1 MNSRATRFA
10 NWNYRPFPRK
20 QGFGVADASLWL
32 TTAKKPKE
40 KTSMSEFQEPVD
52 QTITTTE
59 TPRWVGLAVG
69 ILGAVSL
76 LGLGVGWSALSH
88 TNSIEQSTQATLK
101 QSTDALGQRL
111 AKEDEINQQLQ
122 SDLKVVT
129 DKLNL
134 TQAQLIAARK
144 QNKATSVA
152 VDKKLTG
159 LESSVNTQLATK
171 ASADDV
177 TKLNGDVS
185 GVKSDLDA
193 TKNNLQMAR
202 SDMGT
207 LIARN
212 HDEIDQLRRLG
223 QRDYLE
229 FTLTRKAGAERVGSV
244 QVELKDTNTKK
255 NQFTINVLADDRS
268 FEKKNRSVNEPIF
281 FYTGGSHAALELVV
295 NKVTKTT
302 ASGYLSAP
310 KAAGTAAASASSG
323 Q

>member
-1 MNSRATRFA
+1 
-10 NWNYRPFPRK
+10 
-20 QGFGVADASLWL
+20 
-32 TTAKKPKE
+32 
-40 KTSMSEFQEPVD
+40 MSDFQEPAY
-52 QTITTTE
+52 QHTTTAG

-69 ILGAVSL
+69 VLGAVSV
-76 LGLGVGWSALSH
+76 LGLGVGAVALSH
-88 TNSIEQSTQATLK
+88 TSAIEQNTQTAVKQATDSL
-101 QSTDALGQRL
+101 SQRL

-134 TQAQLIAARK
+134 TQSQLLAARK
-144 QNKATSVA
+144 QTKNTSVN

-159 LESSVNTQLATK
+159 LETSINAKLDNKANT
-171 ASADDV
+171 DDV
-177 TKLNGDVS
+177 NKLNGDVN
-185 GVKSDLDA
+185 GVKSDLAA
-193 TKNNLQMAR
+193 TNNNLQMAR
-202 SDMGT
+202 SEMGT

-212 HDEIDQLRRLG
+212 HDEIDQLRRMG
-223 QRDYLE
+223 QRDYFE
-229 FTLTRKAGAERVGSV
+229 FTVTRKAGAEKVGSV

-255 NQFTINVLADDRS
+255 NQYTINVLADDKS

-302 ASGYLSAP
+302 ASGYLSIP
-310 KAAGTAAASASSG
+310 KAAGATSASAASSG